1 MGRIYNLD
9 ALFIL
14 IQFIIFSIGLYK
26 MNMDGTYIMK
36 ENGLPDETY
45 SFDDIVS
52 YARAWT
58 GLSDR
63 KERGGV
69 SVAER

>member
-1 MGRIYNLD
+1 
-9 ALFIL
+9 
-14 IQFIIFSIGLYK
+14 
-26 MNMDGTYIMK
+26 MNMDGTYIIK
-36 ENGLPDETY
+36 ENGLVDETY

-58 GLSDR
+58 GFSDT

>member
-1 MGRIYNLD
+1 
-9 ALFIL
+9 
-14 IQFIIFSIGLYK
+14 

-36 ENGLPDETY
+36 ENGLADETY

-63 KERGGV
+63 NERGGV

>member
-1 MGRIYNLD
+1 
-9 ALFIL
+9 
-14 IQFIIFSIGLYK
+14 

-36 ENGLPDETY
+36 ENGLADETY